1 VAQTGFGEI
10 VKFKLVDDQLGAIL
24 GVGVLDYPMELA
36 VASIYR
42 EAKRWRPIL
51 RRETGGQEEGRVTGG
66 RATWL
71 LPWQSFRRST
81 ERLKDVMAM
90 RWRG

>member
-1 VAQTGFGEI
+1 M
-10 VKFKLVDDQLGAIL
+10 KLELAGDRLGAIV
-24 GVGVLDYPMELA
+24 GVGVLDYPTELA

-51 RRETGGQEEGRVTGG
+51 RRETGGRDEGRVTGG
-66 RATWL
+66 HTTWL

-90 RWRG
+90 QWHG

>member
-24 GVGVLDYPMELA
+24 GVGVLDYPTELA

-51 RRETGGQEEGRVTGG
+51 RRETGSRDEGRVTGG
-66 RATWL
+66 HTTWL

-90 RWRG
+90 LWRG

>member
-24 GVGVLDYPMELA
+24 GVGVLDYPTELA

-51 RRETGGQEEGRVTGG
+51 RRETGGRDEGRVTGG

-71 LPWQSFRRST
+71 LSW
-81 ERLKDVMAM
+81 
-90 RWRG
+90 